1 MIMNR
6 TTNTHGIIIG
16 RQPNNNSERYEMIFT
31 NIFTR
36 QCETSIA
43 FLTRRLRLIIALI
56 IIIIIKKHI
65 NTLTYI
71 KIIKEKKEK
80 KQRTQ

>member
-1 MIMNR
+1 MIIINR
-6 TTNTHGIIIG
+6 ITNTHGIIIG
-16 RQPNNNSERYEMIFT
+16 RQPNNDSERYEMIFT
-31 NIFTR
+31 SIFTR

-56 IIIIIKKHI
+56 IIIIKKHI

-71 KIIKEKKEK
+71 KIIKEQKEK

>member
-1 MIMNR
+1 MIIHR
-6 TTNTHGIIIG
+6 ITNTHEIIIG
-16 RQPNNNSERYEMIFT
+16 RQPNNKSERYEMIFT

-43 FLTRRLRLIIALI
+43 FPTRRLRLIIALI
-56 IIIIIKKHI
+56 IIIIRKHI

-71 KIIKEKKEK
+71 KIIKEKEERA
-80 KQRTQ
+80 Q